1 MAAQGTS
8 IRSFSGGSITNRAE
22 NACVRRLQRDLVTAG
37 TDAVLLR
44 NIILGPQRRQIDL
57 IVATASTAAVVEIKG
72 YTHPVSGAVNG
83 PWSLERD
90 DGNRQQ
96 LDGSNPYQQAL
107 DNRFAVTDSLRA
119 AVGTDVRDAV
129 GGMLCLYPAPPT
141 GSAIPASD
149 FKLAIGGYADL
160 IRLLAVPRTSAL
172 PLSRWVA
179 FAEANG
185 LTDDSVSPPSAAERI
200 VADYLAAY
208 QDLGRATLAPYVEPL
223 FEGDQTSASL
233 AHRCAEGEHLQII
246 GGSGSGKT
254 MLLKRLGITSAAGG
268 AIPVLIRGRDFAR
281 DLGPLLRA
289 DTALYTREKVT
300 ALFGAAASAGAEI
313 VFHVDGVNECP
324 PEKRSDLI
332 AALQAARIN
341 YGARIVVTGQDE
353 LALPASLRA
362 ETVRLIQPDRAQAQR
377 IVEAHLGRALAEQE
391 IAALEVVAT
400 AQDAAIFA
408 QMLGEIGT
416 IDGRFSLYHGFS
428 RARLSAAGIARAY
441 RGLGDLA
448 TRMRSGFAA
457 AMPRSAAE
465 RIVDPDDA
473 ATTDAVYS
481 AGLIW
486 SESGR
491 IGFRPDL
498 IADFFAADA
507 LLRRATSPTEL
518 TALARQPIHAELREF
533 LLGGCATTQDITM
546 MLSDAPDS
554 RLLESA
560 LSGRAGAKARDYVIS
575 RMRDLIGQLK
585 RCYADISL
593 TLPEGV
599 TGAGN
604 FSSYLPVLADTL
616 EDNPGD
622 GLFLALIPT
631 ALADGLL
638 PDLLDLYATVDQRL
652 VAEAARLKEEHPDVR
667 LAWRAAA
674 YGTLYGMHHFS
685 GARHLQNLLH
695 GIQNSWAQRK
705 APHPK
710 LGLAERLDGFETLS
724 VGQLFL
730 LVSALRSGLSEPM
743 PGRFPELLQR
753 LWSTQVYHL
762 RLIVCDIIR
771 FRGSELS
778 DDDRAAVREILDGY
792 LSDNPFMNS
801 TVFDA
806 LEGVGG
812 IDHDFTV
819 EAAVR
824 EYEAM
829 LDEPETPESCAL
841 AVSAVTQTY
850 DHPYSDIY
858 WEAFYEVLAVE
869 KRQALLVRGL
879 RDRDRDAWF
888 INDIFRGLRRD
899 PTPAAE
905 PELQRLAL
913 GPLTEGHSHQF
924 AVVVFAEAIS
934 LLAAMNLPL
943 DPSQPVPD
951 DEAMRAWY
959 CAAPLIHALNGG
971 GGSPSVDDFMSCGVA
986 QAFDVVQRLRR
997 EARNLGFRDNP
1008 DIAFYRRWPDM
1019 VRDLARVVLSADYV
1033 AASIFARFQ
1042 FGQPL
1047 EEEHIDAAL
1056 QLMAEVGRPTDL
1068 KLVQRW
1074 LEHPR
1079 HGEQALTTARALE
1092 ADRADEHAPL

>member
-1 MAAQGTS
+1 MAAQGIS
-8 IRSFSGGSITNRAE
+8 IRSFSGDPVSNRAE
-22 NACVRRLQRDLVTAG
+22 NACVRRLQRDLETAAA
-37 TDAVLLR
+37 DAVVLR
-44 NIILGPQRRQIDL
+44 NIIIGPQRRQIDM
-57 IVATASTAAVVEIKG
+57 IVATASTAVVVEIKG
-72 YTHPVSGAVNG
+72 YTHPVSGDVNG

-107 DNRFAVTDSLRA
+107 ENRFAVTDSLRGA
-119 AVGTDVRDAV
+119 LGADIRDAV
-129 GGMLCLYPAPPT
+129 GGMLCLYPAAPS
-141 GSAIPASD
+141 GSTIPASD

-160 IRLLAVPRTSAL
+160 IGLLTVPRANAL
-172 PLSRWVA
+172 PLNRWIA

-185 LTDDSVSPPSAAERI
+185 LTDDSASPPSAAERI

-208 QDLGRATLAPYVEPL
+208 QDLGQATLAPYVEPL

-233 AHRCAEGEHLQII
+233 AHRCAAGEQLQII
-246 GGSGSGKT
+246 GASGSGKT
-254 MLLKRLGITSAAGG
+254 MLLKRLGMACAAGG
-268 AIPVLIRGRDFAR
+268 AIPVLIRGRDFDR
-281 DLGPLLRA
+281 DLRPLLRA
-289 DTALYTREKVT
+289 DAARYTREKVT
-300 ALFGAAASAGAEI
+300 ALFDAVATAGADI
-313 VFHVDGVNECP
+313 VFHVDAMNECP
-324 PEKRSDLI
+324 PEKRADLI

-341 YGARIVVTGQDE
+341 YGARIILTGQDE
-353 LALPASLRA
+353 LTLPTSLRA
-362 ETVRLIQPDRAQAQR
+362 ETVNSSQPDRVQARR
-377 IVEAHLGRALAEQE
+377 IVEAHLGRALVEQE

-408 QMLGEIGT
+408 QMLSEMGT
-416 IDGRFSLYHGFS
+416 IDGRYSLYHGFS
-428 RARLSAAGIARAY
+428 RARLSAVGIARAH

-473 ATTDAVYS
+473 ETTDAVYS

-491 IGFRPDL
+491 IGFRHDL
-498 IADFFAADA
+498 IADFFAADS

-518 TALARQPIHAELREF
+518 TALARQPVHAELREF
-533 LLGGCATTQDITM
+533 LLGGCATTQDIAM
-546 MLSDAPDS
+546 LLSDAPDS

-560 LSGRAGAKARDYVIS
+560 LSGRAGVKARDYAIS

-585 RCYADISL
+585 RRYSDISL
-593 TLPEGV
+593 TLPDGV

-604 FSSYLPVLADTL
+604 FSSYLPALADTL
-616 EDNPGD
+616 EDDPGD
-622 GLFLALIPT
+622 GLFLALIPS

-652 VAEAARLKEEHPDVR
+652 IAEAARLKEEHPDVR

-685 GARHLQNLLH
+685 EARHLQNLLH

-705 APHPK
+705 PLHPR
-710 LGLAERLDGFETLS
+710 LGLAERLDAFETLS

-743 PGRFPELLQR
+743 PERFPELLQR

-771 FRGSELS
+771 FRGSELG

-792 LSDNPFMNS
+792 LSDNPIMNS

-829 LDEPETPESCAL
+829 LDQPETPESCAL
-841 AVSAVTQTY
+841 AVSAVTRTY

-858 WEAFYEVLAVE
+858 WEAFYEELALE
-869 KRQALLVRGL
+869 KRQGLLLRGL

-888 INDIFRGLRRD
+888 INDILRGLRRD

-924 AVVVFAEAIS
+924 AVVVFSEANA
-934 LLAAMNLPL
+934 LLATMNLPL
-943 DPSQPVPD
+943 DLSQPVPD

-959 CAAPLIHALNGG
+959 YAAPLIHALNGG
-971 GGSPSVDDFMSCGVA
+971 GGSPSVDDFVSCGVA

-997 EARNLGFRDNP
+997 EARNLGFRGDP
-1008 DIAFYRRWPDM
+1008 DVAFDGRWPDM
-1019 VRDLARVVLSADYV
+1019 VRDLARVVLSGDYV
-1033 AASIFARFQ
+1033 AASIFSRFR

-1056 QLMAEVGRPTDL
+1056 QLMAKVGRQTDL

-1079 HGEQALTTARALE
+1079 HGEQALATARALE
-1092 ADRADEHAPL
+1092 ADRTDKHASL